1 MITNQLKT
9 DYSQQKFYDDHRWR
23 DLKFE
28 KDYKVYQKISPMK
41 WELRFG
47 NKRKLSPSYLGP
59 YEILQKAGKV
69 DHRVEIT

>member
-1 MITNQLKT
+1 MKT
-9 DYSQQKFYDDHRWR
+9 SDSQQKSYANHRR
-23 DLKFE
+23 RYLEFRE
-28 KDYKVYQKISPMK
+28 KDKVYQKISPMK

-59 YEILQKAGKV
+59 YEILQKADKV